1 MMKLHT
7 KLTLG
12 LVSSLFAA
20 SLATAATSGTK
31 MGPYHA
37 GMGCDGM
44 GMMSGDM
51 KRDPVARAQKHLS
64 ELNAKLNLTADQ
76 QPAWKTFSEQVNDQ
90 AKNMVAM
97 RDQMKGNFQSMPK
110 KTAPE
115 RMAKMADLMN
125 DRAQNMARMADAVK
139 TFYATLTAEQQAT
152 FDKMQMSQM
161 GRKQ

>member
-1 MMKLHT
+1 MKLHT

-12 LVSSLFAA
+12 LVSSLFAV

-31 MGPYHA
+31 MGPYHS
-37 GMGCDGM
+37 GMDCNGM

-51 KRDPVARAQKHLS
+51 KMDPVARAQKHLS

-76 QPAWKTFSEQVNDQ
+76 QPAWKTFSDQVNDQ

-97 RDQMKGNFQSMPK
+97 RDQMKDNAQSMP

-115 RMAKMADLMN
+115 RMAKMADLMK
-125 DRAQNMARMADAVK
+125 DRAQNMAKMADAVK

>member
-1 MMKLHT
+1 MKLHT

-12 LVSSLFAA
+12 LVSSLFAV
-20 SLATAATSGTK
+20 SLATAAASGTK
-31 MGPYHA
+31 MGPYHS

-51 KRDPVARAQKHLS
+51 RRDPVARAQKHLN
-64 ELNAKLNLTADQ
+64 ELKAKLNLTADQ

-90 AKNMVAM
+90 AKSMVAM
-97 RDQMKGNFQSMPK
+97 RDQMKDNAQSMPK

-115 RMAKMADLMN
+115 RMAKMADLMK
-125 DRAQNMARMADAVK
+125 DRAQNMAKMADAVK

>member
-1 MMKLHT
+1 MKLPT

-12 LVSSLFAA
+12 LVSSLFAV
-20 SLATAATSGTK
+20 SLATAAGSGTK

-37 GMGCDGM
+37 GMDCNGM

-51 KRDPVARAQKHLS
+51 RMDPVARSHKHLS
-64 ELNAKLNLTADQ
+64 ELHAKLKLTADQ
-76 QPAWKTFSEQVNDQ
+76 QPAWQAFSDQVNDQ
-90 AKNMVAM
+90 AKNMGAM
-97 RDQMKGNFQSMPK
+97 RDQMKDNAQSMPK

-115 RMAKMADLMN
+115 RMAKMADLMK
-125 DRAQNMARMADAVK
+125 DRAQNMAQMADAVK
-139 TFYATLTAEQQAT
+139 TFYATLSAEQQAT

>member
-1 MMKLHT
+1 MKMHT

-12 LVSSLFAA
+12 LISSLFAV
-20 SLATAATSGTK
+20 SLATAAASGTK
-31 MGPYHA
+31 MGPYQT
-37 GMGCDGM
+37 GMACDGM

-76 QPAWKTFSEQVNDQ
+76 QPAWKTFSDQVNDQ

-97 RDQMKGNFQSMPK
+97 RDQMKDNAQTMSK

-115 RMAKMADLMN
+115 RMAKMADWMK
-125 DRAQNMARMADAVK
+125 DRAQNMAKMADAVK
-139 TFYATLTAEQQAT
+139 TFYATLTAEQQAI

-161 GRKQ
+161 GRMQ

>member
-1 MMKLHT
+1 MKLHT

-12 LVSSLFAA
+12 LVSSLFAV
-20 SLATAATSGTK
+20 SLATAATSGAK

-37 GMGCDGM
+37 GMDCNGM

-51 KRDPVARAQKHLS
+51 RMDPVARAQKHLS
-64 ELNAKLNLTADQ
+64 ELNAKLNLTANQ

-97 RDQMKGNFQSMPK
+97 RGQMEDNDQSMPK
-110 KTAPE
+110 KTAPQ
-115 RMAKMADLMN
+115 RMAKMTDLMK
-125 DRAQNMARMADAVK
+125 DQAQNMARMADVVK
-139 TFYATLTAEQQAT
+139 TFYATLTAEQRAT

>member
-1 MMKLHT
+1 MKLHT

-12 LVSSLFAA
+12 LVSSLFAV
-20 SLATAATSGTK
+20 SLATAATSGTR
-31 MGPYHA
+31 MGPYHS
-37 GMGCDGM
+37 GLDCNGM

-76 QPAWKTFSEQVNDQ
+76 QPAWKTFSDQVNDQ

-97 RDQMKGNFQSMPK
+97 RDQMKDNFQSMPK

-115 RMAKMADLMN
+115 RMAKMADLMK
-125 DRAQNMARMADAVK
+125 DRAQNMAKMADAVK
-139 TFYATLTAEQQAT
+139 TFYATLSPQQKID
-152 FDKMQMSQM
+152 FDKMHASQMSCM
-161 GRKQ
+161 K

>member
-1 MMKLHT
+1 MKLHT

-12 LVSSLFAA
+12 LVSSLFAV
-20 SLATAATSGTK
+20 SLATAATSGAK

-37 GMGCDGM
+37 GMDCNGM

-76 QPAWKTFSEQVNDQ
+76 QPAWKTFSEQVTDQ
-90 AKNMVAM
+90 AKNMAAM
-97 RDQMKGNFQSMPK
+97 RDQMKDNAQSMPK

-115 RMAKMADLMN
+115 RMAKMADWMK
-125 DRAQNMARMADAVK
+125 DRAQNMAKMVDAVK

-161 GRKQ
+161 ARKQ

>member
-1 MMKLHT
+1 MKLHT

-12 LVSSLFAA
+12 LVSSLFAV
-20 SLATAATSGTK
+20 SLATAATSGVK

-37 GMGCDGM
+37 GMDCNGM

-51 KRDPVARAQKHLS
+51 RMDPVARAQIHLS
-64 ELNAKLNLTADQ
+64 ELNAKLNLTANQ

-97 RDQMKGNFQSMPK
+97 RGQMEDNDQSMPK
-110 KTAPE
+110 KTAPQ
-115 RMAKMADLMN
+115 RMVKMADLMK
-125 DRAQNMARMADAVK
+125 DQAQNMARMADVVK

>member
-1 MMKLHT
+1 MKLHT

-12 LVSSLFAA
+12 LVSSLFAV
-20 SLATAATSGTK
+20 SLATAANSGAK

-37 GMGCDGM
+37 GMDCNGM

-51 KRDPVARAQKHLS
+51 KMDPVARAQQHLI

-76 QPAWKTFSEQVNDQ
+76 QPAWKTFSERVNDQ
-90 AKNMVAM
+90 AKNMVAI
-97 RDQMKGNFQSMPK
+97 RDQMEDNDQSLPK

-115 RMAKMADLMN
+115 RMAKMADFMK

-152 FDKMQMSQM
+152 FDKIQMSKM